1 MNATLETY
9 STQKGNFTLVTT
21 TLYDLMEAMQDA
33 AGPETDDL
41 VVASVE
47 ELWRAGRI
55 AFLRPAR
62 HLRPF
67 RPTLRGVSYS

>member
-1 MNATLETY
+1 
-9 STQKGNFTLVTT
+9 
-21 TLYDLMEAMQDA
+21 
-33 AGPETDDL
+33 
-41 VVASVE
+41 VASVE